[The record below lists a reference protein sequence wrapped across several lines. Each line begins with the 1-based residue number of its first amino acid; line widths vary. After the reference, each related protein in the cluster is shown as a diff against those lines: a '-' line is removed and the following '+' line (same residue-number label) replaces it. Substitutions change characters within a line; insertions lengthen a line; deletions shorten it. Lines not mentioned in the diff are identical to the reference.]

1 MASNNLEEL
10 LYEIHDLGVFDEVM
24 EEVKKIKIENTYLSI
39 GDLYERAF
47 EMVLKKKSKKNISEL
62 DNDI

>member
-1 MASNNLEEL
+1 MASNNLEDL
-10 LYEIHDLGVFDEVM
+10 LYEIHNKGVFDEVL

-47 EMVLKKKSKKNISEL
+47 ELVLKKKSGKNLSEL